1 MTMSESKQ
9 ATTLQIIAKRRS
21 CRSFTTEQ
29 LSHQEI
35 EVLIQ
40 AGQGAPIGMNST
52 NKIQICVIQNKM
64 LLDELEQNALHYF
77 SDPKRQI
84 ANHKI
89 KSVLYQ
95 APTLIVVAIEKLN
108 GPLEKGLYCSAA
120 CILENMILTATEMG
134 IGNVYL
140 SGVTTAL
147 NENRELLTK
156 LGIPEDYQA
165 ASAIA
170 IGRQAKELQ
179 ARDLTEERIATK
191 WLD

>member
-1 MTMSESKQ
+1 MSQ
-9 ATTLQIIAKRRS
+9 TILQIISRRRS

-29 LSHQEI
+29 LARQDI

-40 AGQGAPIGMNST
+40 AGQGAPIGMNFV
-52 NKIQICVIQNKM
+52 NKIQIFVIQNKE

-77 SDPKRQI
+77 SNDKNQI

-95 APTLIVVAIEKLN
+95 APTLIIVAIEKLA
-108 GPLEKGLYCSAA
+108 GPLEKGQYCSAA
-120 CILENMILTATEMG
+120 CILEHMISAATEIG

-170 IGRQAKELQ
+170 IGRQAMELQ
-179 ARDLTEERIATK
+179 ARDLTKERIATK
-191 WLD
+191 WLS

>member
-1 MTMSESKQ
+1 MSESTQ
-9 ATTLQIIAKRRS
+9 GTTLQIISKRRS

-35 EVLIQ
+35 EILIQ
-40 AGQGAPIGMNST
+40 AGQGAPIGMNLID
-52 NKIQICVIQNKM
+52 KIQLFVIQNKM
-64 LLDELEQNALHYF
+64 LLDELEQNTLHYF
-77 SDPKRQI
+77 SDPKRQM

-89 KSVLYQ
+89 SSALYQ
-95 APTLIVVAIEKLN
+95 APTLIVVAIEKLT
-108 GPLEKGLYCSAA
+108 GPLEKGQYCSVA

-156 LGIPEDYQA
+156 LGIPVNYQA

-191 WLD
+191 WLN

>member
-1 MTMSESKQ
+1 MSE
-9 ATTLQIIAKRRS
+9 TILQIMSRRRS

-29 LSHQEI
+29 LSHQDI

-40 AGQGAPIGMNST
+40 AGQGAPIGLNFV
-52 NKIQICVIQNKM
+52 NKIQLFVIQNKE
-64 LLDELEQNALHYF
+64 LLNELEQNALHYF
-77 SDPKRQI
+77 SNPKHQI
-84 ANHKI
+84 ADHQI
-89 KSVLYQ
+89 RSVLYQ
-95 APTLIVVAIEKLN
+95 APALIIVAVEKLT
-108 GPLEKGLYCSAA
+108 GPLEKAQYCSAA
-120 CILENMILTATEMG
+120 CILENMILAATEIG

-147 NENRELLTK
+147 NENRVLLTK

-170 IGRQAKELQ
+170 IGRQAMELK

>member
-1 MTMSESKQ
+1 MSERI
-9 ATTLQIIAKRRS
+9 LQIISKRRS

-40 AGQGAPIGMNST
+40 SGQGAPIGMNFV
-52 NKIQICVIQNKM
+52 NKIQIFVIQNKM

-77 SDPKRQI
+77 SDPKHQI
-84 ANHKI
+84 AGHTI
-89 KSVLYQ
+89 KTALYQ
-95 APTLIVVAIEKLN
+95 APTLIVVAIEKLT
-108 GPLEKGLYCSAA
+108 GPLEKGQYCSAA
-120 CILENMILTATEMG
+120 CILENMILTATEMK

-156 LGIPEDYQA
+156 LGIPENYQA

-179 ARDLTEERIATK
+179 ARELTEERIATK
-191 WLD
+191 WFD